1 MMDRLI
7 CHDAARI
14 ESFFFGPAQRTAA
27 ERAGTRHSAHAD
39 GFIARQF
46 RAIGRW
52 SWDRQSGRSDHMK
65 TNWTGAFESRL
76 LARDL
81 QERRT
86 MGTLE
91 LNAWGRRGTIQNSG
105 G

>member
-1 MMDRLI
+1 
-7 CHDAARI
+7 
-14 ESFFFGPAQRTAA
+14 
-27 ERAGTRHSAHAD
+27 
-39 GFIARQF
+39 
-46 RAIGRW
+46 
-52 SWDRQSGRSDHMK
+52 MK